1 MHCSLIV
8 NDFSVKPRKLN
19 LVPVFKNVL
28 HVSVITFAYVY
39 QNTKKFP
46 RRAKSA
52 YANCQYLNKS
62 IFVSE
67 D

>member
-1 MHCSLIV
+1 M
-8 NDFSVKPRKLN
+8 N

-46 RRAKSA
+46 RRAKPT